1 MSEVKKITQNE
12 LDRISFIKKEA
23 VEIASAL
30 GELNYQKILLEAQI
44 ESQKQKI
51 FDLRKEEDSLFS
63 DLKSKYGNINISL
76 ETGEYTVVE

>member
-30 GELNYQKILLEAQI
+30 GELNYQKTILDLQI
-44 ESQKQKI
+44 DSQKQRVI
-51 FDLRKEEDSLFS
+51 DLRKEEEKLFS
-63 DLKSKYGNINISL
+63 DLKAAYGNINISL